1 MAARNAS
8 ARLPRAMESV
18 LAQDAGSLELV
29 CAVWGSADRT
39 EDVAARAAERDIR
52 VEVVRDAGS
61 TRLEAW
67 EAGVRVARSPYVLMM
82 DAEDWLAPGALEQAC
97 NQTAREKL
105 DLLFCGVIADAPED
119 DQAGHA
125 VERCVADMRA
135 VTGAEARAA
144 APRLLGAGFLS
155 AGEAKLLRAEV
166 AVEAFCAVRRADA
179 APTETAFALACLDGA
194 ARVGA
199 SEVPGYHLTAR
210 SCANR
215 TASADGALDA
225 VRFAALGQT
234 ALDALLAAFTRWGQ
248 ADTSVGAEA
257 LQMAFLRVLA
267 ACAGAVCVKD
277 CALGPEEKRALIGD
291 MILSHAF
298 QEVMGACTPRD
309 WMRRYVARA
318 ILRRDVNLCYLESCL
333 MSAVGPDRLFPLRAS

>member
-105 DLLFCGVIADAPED
+105 DL
-119 DQAGHA
+119 
-125 VERCVADMRA
+125 
-135 VTGAEARAA
+135 
-144 APRLLGAGFLS
+144 
-155 AGEAKLLRAEV
+155 
-166 AVEAFCAVRRADA
+166 
-179 APTETAFALACLDGA
+179 
-194 ARVGA
+194 
-199 SEVPGYHLTAR
+199 Y
-210 SCANR
+210 
-215 TASADGALDA
+215 
-225 VRFAALGQT
+225 
-234 ALDALLAAFTRWGQ
+234 
-248 ADTSVGAEA
+248 
-257 LQMAFLRVLA
+257 
-267 ACAGAVCVKD
+267 
-277 CALGPEEKRALIGD
+277 
-291 MILSHAF
+291 
-298 QEVMGACTPRD
+298 
-309 WMRRYVARA
+309 
-318 ILRRDVNLCYLESCL
+318 
-333 MSAVGPDRLFPLRAS
+333 